1 MKENT
6 IKRPLFIISILCG
19 LITSSVFA
27 GTLTANNKA
36 TATLSSSCTVQS
48 DNLVFGTINPTSDT
62 FATGNITTL
71 CTKGTAYKIGI
82 SLGNGGTGTST
93 MKYAYSGYVR
103 YMNGSVD
110 KLAYNIFR
118 DSGYTQIFGG
128 NNAWG
133 GGQGYPV
140 EVNLVGTGATQIT
153 PMYGALSSQF
163 ITPGNYQE
171 TTSVT
176 VDF

>member
-1 MKENT
+1 MEDIRKKHLALG
-6 IKRPLFIISILCG
+6 IAFALAIFIQPSM
-19 LITSSVFA
+19 FA

-36 TATLSSSCTVQS
+36 TATLSSACTVQS
-48 DNLVFGTINPTSDT
+48 DNLVFGTINPTGDT
-62 FATGNITTL
+62 FANGNITTL

-82 SLGNGGTGTST
+82 SLGSGGTGTST

-128 NNAWG
+128 K
-133 GGQGYPV
+133 
-140 EVNLVGTGATQIT
+140 EKK
-153 PMYGALSSQF
+153 
-163 ITPGNYQE
+163 
-171 TTSVT
+171 
-176 VDF
+176 